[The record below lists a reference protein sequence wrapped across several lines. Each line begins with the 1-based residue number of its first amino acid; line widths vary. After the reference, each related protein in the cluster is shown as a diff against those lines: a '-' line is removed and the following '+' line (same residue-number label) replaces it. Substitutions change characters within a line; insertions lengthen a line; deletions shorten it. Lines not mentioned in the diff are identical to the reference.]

1 MIKAFQEGKDI
12 YSSIAAIA
20 FNKSYDECREFTPD
34 GEYNPDG
41 KARRTAS
48 KSVVLGRRIV
58 MPAEQELHFTNCSVQ
73 YFVNLITQGCV
84 G

>member
-1 MIKAFQEGKDI
+1 MTAYVSQDANMIKAFQDGKDI

-20 FNKSYDECREFTPD
+20 FNRSYDECREFTPD
-34 GEYNPDG
+34 GEYNPEG

-58 MPAEQELHFTNCSVQ
+58 MPTEQELHYTNCSV
-73 YFVNLITQGCV
+73 
-84 G
+84 